1 MGMGGMGG
9 MGGGMGGMGG
19 GMGGGMMGR
28 PMMMRTAPVNFR
40 AGMRISPAGMSRA
53 GARTVQRQPEMV
65 DWRRFLRLRQP
76 VQWDKK

>member
-1 MGMGGMGG
+1 
-9 MGGGMGGMGG
+9 
-19 GMGGGMMGR
+19 MGR

-40 AGMRISPAGMSRA
+40 AGMRLSPAGMAVATARA
-53 GARTVQRQPEMV
+53 TQRQPEMV

>member
-1 MGMGGMGG
+1 MGGGMGG